1 MLLATVN
8 GRSFE
13 ALSQERDNLIIGLLE
28 SLSHRGETK
37 FASTER
43 NMRLMAR
50 SRGPILQF
58 KHGRIVITLPVTAE
72 SIDLAIKQPKYL
84 WLFEESTNG
93 PTQFQS

>member
-1 MLLATVN
+1 
-8 GRSFE
+8 
-13 ALSQERDNLIIGLLE
+13 
-28 SLSHRGETK
+28 
-37 FASTER
+37 
-43 NMRLMAR
+43 MAR
-50 SRGPILQF
+50 SRGPIVQF